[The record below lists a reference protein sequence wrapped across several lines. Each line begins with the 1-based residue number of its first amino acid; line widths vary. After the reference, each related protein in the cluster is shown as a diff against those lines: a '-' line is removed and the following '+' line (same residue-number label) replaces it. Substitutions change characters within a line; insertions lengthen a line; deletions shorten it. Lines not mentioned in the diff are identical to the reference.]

1 MVAGARSDGATSS
14 GTAPTAAPGLNMSA
28 RVRKTIQSIKEIVGN
43 HSEGDIYAALKES
56 NMDPNETAQK
66 LLNQDDHA
74 SHLSCSSDP
83 FHEVR
88 RRRDKKKEV
97 VSFKSYGVPR
107 RPPEPVQPAKSQTF
121 PDRGVRRGGFVRNAP
136 PGINREFRVV
146 RDNRINQN
154 TNRDVKSASVQ
165 SSTNVVIPSVPAISP
180 KENLINQD
188 SLAGRNSE
196 DHKPSQVVNRPFR
209 SNPRL
214 VQDTDS
220 GAHRKGLYED
230 TLEKVPNSASFALGL
245 KPRNSQPSS
254 ATLASNNSE
263 VGLYSSS
270 SDPVHVPSPDS
281 RASGAVGAI
290 KREVGVVGVRR
301 QLSENS
307 AKHSSF
313 PSSSL
318 PSSLSFPDSNRQ
330 SPAGKITQSG
340 QATGSESVLSDVS
353 ASRPFSGN
361 QYTSK
366 VHQVSGHQKVTQPNM
381 EWKPKSSQKM
391 SAATAAPLGTAE
403 NLVSP
408 PSNRVDTKMEA
419 DHLQGRLSGLSVSE
433 NQHVIIPQHL
443 QVPEADRMWLTFGSF
458 DVEFDPSKSLASR
471 IQGHGLAEQ
480 STGESSASV
489 SAPLTSIDDGNEV
502 EMLHGQLGT
511 SGSVSPVSEAAS
523 DYLSHDQKDSSSPR
537 NLENYVD
544 VGLIQN
550 DTPSYTSVEQ
560 QQQQQ
565 QQQQDVSGLPSFVA
579 YDPQT
584 VYDMP
589 FFNPM
594 MEESA
599 RGHGLPSPQEVV
611 SPSISNSIPVSTAAM
626 LQQQPMAHM
635 YPQMHV
641 SPFPIVPYRQYL
653 SHVYVPP
660 MAVPGYSNSPAAYPH
675 PSNGNSYVLM
685 PGGSSHL
692 APGGL
697 KYGASQYKPLPA
709 GTATGF
715 GSYSNSPGYAM
726 NTQGAVGGASGLEDS
741 TRMKYKDGNIFVPN
755 AQADASELWIQAP
768 REIPGLQSTP
778 FYNVAGQTP
787 HAAYMPNHTGHAS
800 FNVAAAGQPSPM
812 QYPLY
817 HPSPQPAAI
826 ANHPHMVPAMG
837 GNVGVG
843 VAAAAPGAQVG
854 PYQQPQLG
862 HMNWNTNF

>member
-1 MVAGARSDGATSS
+1 MVVSARSDGATSS
-14 GTAPTAAPGLNMSA
+14 GAAPMGAPPGLNMSA
-28 RVRKTIQSIKEIVGN
+28 RVRKTIQSLKEIVGN
-43 HSEGDIYAALKES
+43 HSEADIYAALKES

-66 LLNQDDHA
+66 LLNQD
-74 SHLSCSSDP
+74 P

-97 VSFKSYGVPR
+97 VSFKSSGMPR
-107 RPPEPVQPAKSQTF
+107 RPPEPVQPAKSHTF

-136 PGINREFRVV
+136 PGISREFRVV

-154 TNRDVKSASVQ
+154 TNRDIKSASVQ
-165 SSTNVVIPSVPAISP
+165 SSFTNVEVITSIPAKSP
-180 KENLINQD
+180 KENLIIQD
-188 SLAGRNSE
+188 SLAGRNTE
-196 DHKPSQVVNRPFR
+196 DHKPSQVVNRSFR

-214 VQDTDS
+214 VHDADS
-220 GAHRKGLYED
+220 GAHNKGLYED
-230 TLEKVPNSASFALGL
+230 TLEKVPNSGSFALGL
-245 KPRNSQPSS
+245 KPRNSQPS
-254 ATLASNNSE
+254 AILASSNSE

-318 PSSLSFPDSNRQ
+318 PSSLSFADSNQ
-330 SPAGKITQSG
+330 QAPAAKITQPA
-340 QATGSESVLSDVS
+340 QVTLSESALPDVS
-353 ASRPFSGN
+353 TSRPFSGN

-366 VHQVSGHQKVTQPNM
+366 VHQVSGHQKATQPNM

-391 SAATAAPLGTAE
+391 SAATAAQVGTSA
-403 NLVSP
+403 NLSP
-408 PSNRVDTKMEA
+408 PGNRVDTKMEA
-419 DHLQGRLSGLSVSE
+419 DHLQERLSGLSVSE

-443 QVPEADRMWLTFGSF
+443 QVPEADRTWLTFGSF

-489 SAPLTSIDDGNEV
+489 SAPLTSIDDGIEV

-523 DYLSHDQKDSSSPR
+523 DYPSHDKKDSSSPR

-544 VGLIQN
+544 VGLVRN
-550 DTPSYTSVEQ
+550 DTPSYTSVEPQ
-560 QQQQQ
+560 QQL
-565 QQQQDVSGLPSFVA
+565 QDVTGLPSFAA

-584 VYDMP
+584 AYDMP
-589 FFNPM
+589 FLNPM

-599 RGHGLPSPQEVV
+599 RGHGLPSLQEVV
-611 SPSISNSIPVSTAAM
+611 SSSISNSIPVSTAAM
-626 LQQQPMAHM
+626 LQQPPMAHM

-660 MAVPGYSNSPAAYPH
+660 MAVPGYSNGPAAYPH

-692 APGGL
+692 APGSL
-697 KYGASQYKPLPA
+697 KYGASQYKPVPS

-715 GSYSNSPGYAM
+715 GSYSNLPGYAM

-741 TRMKYKDGNIFVPN
+741 TRMKYKEGNIFVPN

-800 FNVAAAGQPSPM
+800 FNVVAAAAAAAAAAGQPSPM

-854 PYQQPQLG
+854 AYQQPQLG